1 MVSAMSSLGGPAI
14 LPVSAGVSLLLALLL
29 AGAFHRG
36 RAALAALVLGWLHA
50 CLGGWADFGWVLPS
64 GQGVEAALVLA
75 PWALIL
81 VLALTETPLLSGRG
95 LGVAALLLAFTLIG
109 WLLPPALWDRLWA
122 LERLP
127 AQWIP
132 VGIRGAFGW
141 PAPGL
146 SAWIAGLGMLW
157 AIWRLWRWRNPV
169 DGGLLLTL
177 AVAGSLPSLFM
188 VGITPW
194 PWLLGA
200 GLALLA
206 SAGYASYRMAF
217 LDALTGLPGRRL
229 LDEQLARMGRHYAVA
244 MVDVDHFK
252 PFNDTYGHDVG
263 DQVLKLVASLLRRH
277 FGSRAYRYGG
287 EEFTV
292 VFPGRSRHRAE
303 ERCEAFR
310 EAVAARELVLRAA
323 DRPVGKGKA
332 KAKGKGKG
340 KGRSSKA
347 VARKSVSVT
356 LSIGLAERT
365 PEHRSA
371 ELVMK
376 RADEALYAAK
386 QAGRNQLAVAGRKPA
401 KGRRS

>member
-1 MVSAMSSLGGPAI
+1 MSTSGLTAI
-14 LPVSAGVSLLLALLL
+14 LPPAAGLSLLLALLL
-29 AGAFHRG
+29 AAAFHRG
-36 RAALAALVLGWLHA
+36 RSALAALVLGWQWA
-50 CLGGWADFGWVLPS
+50 MIGGTAELGWLAAS
-64 GQGVEAALVLA
+64 GQLVEAAVVLT
-75 PWALIL
+75 PWALLL
-81 VLALTETPLLSGRG
+81 VLLLTETPLFSGR
-95 LGVAALLLAFTLIG
+95 ALLVVTMLAAFTLLG
-109 WLLPPALWDRLWA
+109 WQLPPPLWDQLWN

-127 AQWIP
+127 ASWLP
-132 VGIRGAFGW
+132 GAVRETTVW

-146 SAWIAGLGMLW
+146 SAWTAAVGVLW
-157 AIWRLWRWRNPV
+157 AAWRLWRWRNPV
-169 DGGLLLTL
+169 EGGLLV
-177 AVAGSLPSLFM
+177 AFVVAGCLPSLLL
-188 VGITPW
+188 VGLAPW

-303 ERCEAFR
+303 QRCEAFR

-323 DRPVGKGKA
+323 DRPAGNRKTKGKA
-332 KAKGKGKG
+332 KTSRAPP
-340 KGRSSKA
+340 
-347 VARKSVSVT
+347 RKTVSVT
-356 LSIGLAERT
+356 LSIGLAERE
-365 PEHRSA
+365 PAQRSA
-371 ELVMK
+371 EMVMK

-386 QAGRNQLAVAGRKPA
+386 QAGRNQVAVAGRKAA
-401 KGRRS
+401 KSRRKRVART

>member
-1 MVSAMSSLGGPAI
+1 MVSAMSSGGLPAI
-14 LPVSAGVSLLLALLL
+14 LPLSAGVSLLLALLL

-36 RAALAALVLGWLHA
+36 RSALAALVLAWLHA
-50 CLGGWADFGWVLPS
+50 SLGGWAEFGWVLDG
-64 GQGVEAALVLA
+64 GQGVEAALILA

-81 VLALTETPLLSGRG
+81 VLALTETPLFSARG
-95 LGVAALLLAFTLIG
+95 LWVAALLLAFTLIG
-109 WLLPPALWDRLWA
+109 WLLPPASWDRLWA

-127 AQWIP
+127 ANWMP
-132 VGIRGAFGW
+132 GDMRAAMGW

-146 SAWIAGLGMLW
+146 SAWIAGLGLLW
-157 AIWRLWRWRNPV
+157 ATWRLWRWRNPV
-169 DGGLLLTL
+169 DGGLLLAL
-177 AVAGSLPSLFM
+177 AVAGALPSLVL
-188 VGITPW
+188 VGMTPW

-206 SAGYASYRMAF
+206 TAGYASYSMAF

-229 LDEQLARMGRHYAVA
+229 LDEQLARMGRHYALA

-252 PFNDTYGHDVG
+252 PFNDTHGHDVG

-310 EAVAARELVLRAA
+310 EAVAARELVLRAP

-332 KAKGKGKG
+332 KA
-340 KGRSSKA
+340 RSKQA
-347 VARKSVSVT
+347 AARKSVSVT
-356 LSIGLAERT
+356 LSIGLAERN
-365 PEHRSA
+365 PEDRSA
-371 ELVMK
+371 EGVMK

-386 QAGRNQLAVAGRKPA
+386 QAGRNQLAVAGRKSV
-401 KGRRS
+401 KGRRKR